1 MSEIKREPNPNQDEN
16 KLLVEKA
23 RKGDMSAFEQLI
35 LNHEK
40 IVYNVALRMF
50 NNIEDA
56 KDIAQEVFIKAFRSI
71 ENFDGRSSFSTWIYR
86 IAMNTCIDETR
97 KRKGKASVSLE
108 EEMSDEDGS
117 WKQQYADDGDTP
129 EESMLRQE
137 GQHEIMRAL
146 ERISPDHKLVIIL
159 RDIQGLS
166 YDEIAEI
173 TDLTLGTVKSRISRA
188 RLQLKQEL
196 LEIRER
202 NDRDSRQ
209 TQGKEGKI
217 HEM

>member
-146 ERISPDHKLVIIL
+146 ERISPDHKLVIVL